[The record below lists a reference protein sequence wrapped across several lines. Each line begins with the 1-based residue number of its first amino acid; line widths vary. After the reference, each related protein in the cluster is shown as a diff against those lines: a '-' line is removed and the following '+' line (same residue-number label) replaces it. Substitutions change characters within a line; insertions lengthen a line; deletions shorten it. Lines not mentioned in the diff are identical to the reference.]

1 MERLQK
7 VMANAGIASR
17 RKCEEY
23 ILAGRVKVNGQTI
36 RVLGTKAD
44 AFKDKIEVDDKPLGF
59 SHERVYILVNKPA
72 GYLTTVKDPFGRA
85 IVFDLLDRPHPRVFP
100 VGRLDRDS
108 EGVLLLT
115 NDGELAYRMT
125 HPTFGLKRTYRVVV
139 RGHPEGN
146 VLKCLRQGIIL
157 EDGLTALAEV
167 KLLER
172 HRDNSVLEIVI
183 KEGRKRQVRRMFEK
197 AGHPVINLR
206 RLSLGPIGLG
216 SLGSGK
222 SRPLS
227 SEEIR
232 ALQEAVGI
240 G

>member
-23 ILAGRVKVNGQTI
+23 ILAGRVKVNGQTV
-36 RVLGTKAD
+36 RTLGTKVNAS
-44 AFKDKIEVDDKPLGF
+44 KDKIEVDHKPLGF
-59 SHERVYILVNKPA
+59 SHGRAYIIINKPA
-72 GYLTTVKDPFGRA
+72 GYLTTVNDPFGRP
-85 IVFDLLDRPHPRVFP
+85 IVFDLLNQPHARVFP

-115 NDGELAYRMT
+115 NDGELAYRIT
-125 HPTFGLKRTYRVVV
+125 HPTFGVERTYRVAV
-139 RGHPEGN
+139 RGHPERN

-157 EDGLTALAEV
+157 EDGLTAPAKV
-167 KLLER
+167 KLIER
-172 HRDNSVLEIVI
+172 HKDNSVLEIVI

-197 AGHPVINLR
+197 VGHPVISLKR
-206 RLSLGPIGLG
+206 ISLGPIRLG
-216 SLGSGK
+216 SLVSG
-222 SRPLS
+222 RYRQLS
-227 SEEIR
+227 DEEIR
-232 ALQEAVGI
+232 SLQEAVGL